1 MLQSCF
7 DNLDIPL
14 TEIYCKCVLVSS
26 WNLSVLK
33 RSWYSCETCP
43 MNSQPD
49 LHYRSSSRRCSMM
62 SSQITV
68 CSLWIVSLS
77 VACCSLKWVDV
88 WRWLH
93 FIGLFLPSSTLLPTL
108 LPTLSLFL
116 SLPLTFLYSGLLQ
129 SGGIMEAGCV
139 VAAVIENAASGPQG
153 EPGSG
158 DVLERWV
165 SVFFDTSCQPTR
177 IM

>member
-49 LHYRSSSRRCSMM
+49 LHYGSSSRRCSMM

-68 CSLWIVSLS
+68 CSLDCILECRLLQPQVGRRLTVASFHRSLPPI
-77 VACCSLKWVDV
+77 LY
-88 WRWLH
+88 
-93 FIGLFLPSSTLLPTL
+93 SSTHPSAH
-108 LPTLSLFL
+108 PL
-116 SLPLTFLYSGLLQ
+116 SLPFPPTHVSLQ
-129 SGGIMEAGCV
+129 RAVAVWWHHGGWMCGCRGDR
-139 VAAVIENAASGPQG
+139 ECCLRT
-153 EPGSG
+153 PG
-158 DVLERWV
+158 W
-165 SVFFDTSCQPTR
+165 TR
-177 IM
+177 K